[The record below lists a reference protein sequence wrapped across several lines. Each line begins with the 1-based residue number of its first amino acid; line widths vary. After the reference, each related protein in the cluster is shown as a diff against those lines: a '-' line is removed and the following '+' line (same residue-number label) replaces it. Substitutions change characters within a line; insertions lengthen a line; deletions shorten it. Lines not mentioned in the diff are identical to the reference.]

1 MSKFLPIPK
10 QFVLA
15 AVFALAATTMLATVA
30 LAQSPPAPPAR
41 YVGTV
46 RVDGAN
52 ATVGT
57 VVEARVGSAA
67 CGSSSVFASGSESRY
82 ALDAKALDPAT
93 APGCGADGSVVTFFV
108 GGRQA
113 NETATWI
120 NYQLNT
126 VNLTVSSGT
135 PSTATPAPGTTPAPA
150 TTPRPPTTGT
160 GPSDGSS
167 APSMEMLLVAAAIGL
182 TGAGVAVGAKARVRK
197 P

>member
-15 AVFALAATTMLATVA
+15 AVVALAATTMLATVA

-41 YVGTV
+41 YVGNV

-57 VVEARVGSAA
+57 VIEARIGNAA
-67 CGSSSVFASGSESRY
+67 CGTSSVFASGSESRY
-82 ALDAKALDPAT
+82 ALDAPALDPST
-93 APGCGADGSVVTFFV
+93 APGCGADGAVVTFYV
-108 GGRQA
+108 GGRLA

-126 VNLTVSSGT
+126 VNLTVASAPT
-135 PSTATPAPGTTPAPA
+135 TATPAPGTTPAPA

-160 GPSDGSS
+160 GPSDGST

>member
-30 LAQSPPAPPAR
+30 FAQSPPAPPAR
-41 YVGTV
+41 YVGNV
-46 RVDGAN
+46 RVDGVN

-57 VVEARVGSAA
+57 VVEARIGNAA
-67 CGSSSVFASGSESRY
+67 CGSSSVFTSGSESRY
-82 ALDAKALDPAT
+82 ALDAPALDPAT
-93 APGCGADGSVVTFFV
+93 SPGCGADGAVVTFYV

-126 VNLTVSSGT
+126 VNLTVTSAA
-135 PSTATPAPGTTPAPA
+135 PATPGTTPVA
-150 TTPRPPTTGT
+150 TPRPPTTGT

-167 APSMEMLLVAAAIGL
+167 APSMELLLVAAAIGL
-182 TGAGVAVGAKARVRK
+182 TGAGVAVGARARVRK

>member
-1 MSKFLPIPK
+1 VNKFLPIPK

-15 AVFALAATTMLATVA
+15 AVVALAATTMLATVA
-30 LAQSPPAPPAR
+30 FAQSPPAPPAR
-41 YVGTV
+41 YVGNV

-57 VVEARVGSAA
+57 VIEARIGNAS

-82 ALDAKALDPAT
+82 ALDAPALDPST
-93 APGCGADGSVVTFFV
+93 APGCGADGAVVTFYV

-113 NETATWI
+113 NETAPWI

-126 VNLTVSSGT
+126 VNLTVSSAT
-135 PSTATPAPGTTPAPA
+135 TATPAPGTTPVA
-150 TTPRPPTTGT
+150 TPRPPTTGT
-160 GPSDGSS
+160 TASSDGSS
-167 APSMEMLLVAAAIGL
+167 APAMEMLLVAAAIGL
-182 TGAGVAVGAKARVRK
+182 AGAGVALGTRARVRK